1 MFRSS
6 RVTYIDINTCGR
18 VRLIVF
24 CPFGPKKN
32 PEGKPPGPPLGQAE
46 KLAILGFSS
55 VTHRAPTKD
64 GVDRKGDW
72 EAG

>member
-1 MFRSS
+1 MAMSGQLPF
-6 RVTYIDINTCGR
+6 
-18 VRLIVF
+18 VRDD
-24 CPFGPKKN
+24 GKN
-32 PEGKPPGPPLGQAE
+32 PGGRPPGPPLGQAE
-46 KLAILGFSS
+46 KLAIWGFSS

>member
-1 MFRSS
+1 MLI
-6 RVTYIDINTCGR
+6 YIYIYMAVSDELSFVHSDR
-18 VRLIVF
+18 
-24 CPFGPKKN
+24 KKI

-46 KLAILGFSS
+46 KLAIWGLSS

-64 GVDRKGDW
+64 GVDRKGNW